1 MKKNENVVLVVDD
14 VASNA
19 QLLASILQSEYRVK
33 IAQDG
38 ERALELAGSD
48 PIPDIILL
56 DVEMPDMNGFEVLK
70 RLKAEHATKDIP
82 VIFVTG
88 NDATHQEERGLLE
101 GAVDYI
107 TKPIRPVIVKARIN
121 IHLTIKEQRDKL
133 LFAASHDL
141 LSGLYN
147 RRHLAE
153 EGGRKFSHA
162 LRYNV
167 PLSLIMAD
175 IDHFKHINDT
185 YGHLMGDSVI
195 HEVAAVLQTH
205 KRNEDIAACYGGE
218 EFVLV
223 LEGCSHEDALL
234 KAENLRR
241 QIETLYPE
249 GIKVSASFGV
259 STLGENHYSFED
271 LVKEADEALYRA
283 KEGGEKQSMRLK
295 TMACTHAMVFKD
307 GEL

>member
-38 ERALELAGSD
+38 ERALELARSE

-56 DVEMPDMNGFEVLK
+56 DVEMPQMDGFEVLR
-70 RLKAEHATKDIP
+70 RLKADHATKDIP

-121 IHLTIKEQRDKL
+121 IHITLKEQRDKL
-133 LFAASHDL
+133 LFAASHDQ

-147 RRHLAE
+147 RRHLTE

-162 LRYNV
+162 LRHEDA
-167 PLSLIMAD
+167 LSVIMVD
-175 IDHFKHINDT
+175 IDHFKKINDT
-185 YGHLMGDSVI
+185 YGHQAGDNVI
-195 HEVAAVLQTH
+195 HAVATVLQTQ
-205 KRNEDIAACYGGE
+205 KRNEDIAARYGGE

-223 LEGCSHEDALL
+223 LESCSLENSHA
-234 KAENLRR
+234 KAEQLRR
-241 QIETLYPE
+241 HIEALMPE

-259 STLGENHYSFED
+259 STLKPTHYSFED
-271 LVKEADEALYRA
+271 LIKEADEALYRA
-283 KEGGEKQSMRLK
+283 KESGRNRVCS
-295 TMACTHAMVFKD
+295 
-307 GEL
+307 